1 MIKQYSIN
9 AGSDANTFN
18 IQSGSTFLGDFEN
31 IGTNTV
37 ITNQGTMD
45 GIDNTG
51 SIATFNNAQTGA
63 TYSGTLP
70 VNYNIIINSPTSYGQ
85 MFVTSEA
92 GSTNFGVSS
101 ASANLTIGQVH

>member
-1 MIKQYSIN
+1 MQIQM
-9 AGSDANTFN
+9 ANTFN
-18 IQSGSTFLGDFEN
+18 IQSGATFLGDFEN

-45 GIDNTG
+45 GINNTG

-70 VNYNIIINSPTSYGQ
+70 VNYNIIINNKTAYGQ
-85 MFVTSEA
+85 MFVSTSAQA
-92 GSTNFGVSS
+92 GSGATNYSDLSS
-101 ASANLTIGQVH
+101 GINWQLG